1 MANFKQELTKKLLIT
16 LLIIA
21 VFLGG
26 LVLLGWDINRR
37 AQTIK
42 EQRQE
47 LADRSAK
54 LLLFAQLQSQA
65 AQANSYLSILEN
77 VLPNRDQ
84 LFDFPKELERLAKQA
99 DIGFGFSFGSETP
112 PGPTQPGRLKFTVA
126 SQGSLLKIINFIKN
140 AEASRFLI
148 NFKSF
153 DFSGTG
159 AKING
164 EVLFH

>member
-1 MANFKQELTKKLLIT
+1 MANFKQEVTKKILVT

-26 LVLLGWDINRR
+26 LIFLGWDINRR
-37 AQTIK
+37 AKAIK

-54 LLLFAQLQSQA
+54 LSLFAQLQSQS
-65 AQANSYLSILEN
+65 AQADSYLSILEN
-77 VLPNRDQ
+77 ILPNRDQ

-99 DIGFGFSFGSETP
+99 GLGFGFSFGNETP
-112 PGPTQPGRLKFTVA
+112 PGLAQPGRLKFIVT
-126 SQGSLLKIINFIKN
+126 SQGSLLKIIDFIKN

-148 NFKSF
+148 NFESF
-153 DFSGTG
+153 DFSGAG
-159 AKING
+159 ADING